1 MYQALIPPK
10 TYQLINEEIAK
21 PHSAPTPQSNRSFSG
36 KTLKFGFKICNHSGC
51 ITLTVHLR
59 DMPLFITGKSIR
71 PKPNKVHLNY
81 IFQLSENLLNE
92 LLLF

>member
-59 DMPLFITGKSIR
+59 GYAVIYNGQKYT
-71 PKPNKVHLNY
+71 PKAHKVHLNY
-81 IFQLSENLLNE
+81 IFQLSENLLNV
-92 LLLF
+92 LLIF